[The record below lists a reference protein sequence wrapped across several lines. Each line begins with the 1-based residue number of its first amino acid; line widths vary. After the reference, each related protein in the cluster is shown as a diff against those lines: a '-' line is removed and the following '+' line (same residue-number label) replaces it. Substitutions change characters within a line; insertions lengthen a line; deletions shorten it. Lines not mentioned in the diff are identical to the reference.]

1 MASAAPPPVASTKE
15 TTNYAR
21 LCRLLVDVGSQAL
34 TDTFDGIHP
43 PAGLHLVLARNPA
56 HATLQT
62 LRARRILNPT
72 QWGKLYPT
80 IPSSVSSASLDITL
94 LMVLLRNIC
103 GLHAPVTG
111 WDSLPPPADTSK
123 EANIARVKYY
133 RNTVYGH
140 ASQASVDDATF
151 NTYWQ
156 DISNA
161 LVALG
166 GASYGAAILKLK
178 NECMDPDTEEHYRE
192 LLKQWKK
199 DEDNIKDKLDEIEI
213 TLKNNQKEL
222 LKQLKEEKSD
232 IKDKLGELEEN
243 IKERLEEMENQV
255 KNVSE
260 KLDSLTG
267 SSQDEDQARDD
278 FQQMRI
284 EIRNIAEKLNT
295 QISSREVAKDE
306 ENAKDKLE
314 EMKVEIR
321 HMEEK
326 LDTLMS
332 RAPPVGREPELEDV
346 FDPAE
351 IIDGI
356 RQLYKL
362 REGWLAPFP
371 WCEEFHFHLDD
382 IFTKLKVVSRKKT
395 RGTATTDT
403 VNMSGIFKPHEECP
417 QPRTVLIEG
426 KPGMGKTTYC
436 KKLVYD
442 WATGKQKAENGFPRF
457 ETVMLLRCRDMKSD
471 LWEAID
477 DQLLPRDVKEDVKE
491 RFFNFIRQNQSNVL
505 LILDGLDEVPANKMP
520 MFSEII
526 QGRILPKC
534 RLVATA
540 RHEAGMKVRIHCDT
554 LLDIEGFTE
563 EDARKFIVKY
573 FKTMKDLAQ
582 NLLSML
588 QNDEHLNELTA
599 NPLNTALL
607 CLVCEEFQGIFPES
621 RTKLYMDIVQCVLRR
636 YIQKKG
642 LPENNDDLIE
652 SYKPRLKHLG
662 WIALK
667 GLREDNLDFEESE
680 LGSHS
685 ADLPGFGFLSVQ
697 PGGSKLRPRR
707 RYSFLHKSFQEF
719 FAAFYLCCQLLDK
732 EISADSLA
740 ADRRYFHELAEVL
753 MFTCG
758 MIAARCEETTEA
770 LVKSLTTQVNHEED
784 GDCFSVV
791 LEGIK
796 ECKKENSDF
805 HIKLARVSGSLL
817 KRKALRLRRITGA
830 DAVVLAEALQC
841 NSSLTEL
848 VLSNNN
854 IGDHEATGVAEALQ
868 NNTSLKVLH
877 LSDNNIGYHG
887 ATGLAEAL
895 QNNTSLT
902 ELNFSFNNIGD
913 HGVTGLAEAL
923 KKNTSLTVMHLSH
936 NNIGDHGAT
945 ALAEALQKNTSLT
958 ELNLYINYIGDAGAA
973 GLAEAL
979 KKNTSLTELYLSNNY
994 IGDHGATALAEALKK
1009 NTSLTALYLSYN
1021 DIDDHG
1027 AALAEALQNNTSLT
1041 ELDLSGNNIGDQ
1053 GAAAL
1058 AEALQNNTS
1067 LTVLYL
1073 SDNYIGDHGATG
1085 LAEALQN
1092 NTSLTVL
1099 DLTHNNIG
1107 AQGATGLAEALQNN
1121 TSLTEL
1127 NFSFNNIGDHG
1138 VTGLAEALKK
1148 NTSLTVLYLS
1158 GNKIGDHG
1166 ATALAEALKNNTSLT
1181 ELYLSYNNIGDHGAT
1196 ALAEALKKN
1205 TSLTALYLSNNNI
1218 GHHGAAGL
1226 AEALQNNTSLTE
1238 LYLSD
1243 NNIGDHGAT
1252 GLAEALQNNTSLTVL
1267 HLSHN
1272 NIGDHGATG
1281 LAEALKK
1288 NTSLTALNLSGN
1300 NIGDHDAAGLA
1311 EALKKNT
1318 SLTKLYLSDSNIGDE
1333 GATALAGALRE
1344 NKVLRRL
1351 HLFNDHISEAVI
1363 SEIRLEHGDRVVFT
1377 FVLLKQQ

>member
-1 MASAAPPPVASTKE
+1 MASAAPPSVASTKE

-21 LCRLLVDVGSQAL
+21 LCRLLVDVGSQAFR
-34 TDTFDGIHP
+34 DTFDGIHP
-43 PAGLHLVLARNPA
+43 PAGLHLVLTLHPE

-72 QWGKLYPT
+72 QWGKLFPT
-80 IPSSVSSASLDITL
+80 IPSTVSSANFDITL

-103 GLHAPVTG
+103 GLHAPATG
-111 WDSLPPPADTSK
+111 WDSLPPASDISI

-166 GASYGAAILKLK
+166 GASYGAAINNLK

-199 DEDNIKDKLDEIEI
+199 DEENIKDKLNEIE
-213 TLKNNQKEL
+213 EL
-222 LKQLKEEKSD
+222 LKQLKEEKGD
-232 IKDKLGELEEN
+232 IKDKLGEMEEN
-243 IKERLEEMENQV
+243 IKERLQQMENQV

-403 VNMSGIFKPHEECP
+403 VNMSGIFKPHEGCP

-477 DQLLPRDVKEDVKE
+477 DQLLPRDVKEDVRE
-491 RFFNFIRQNQSNVL
+491 RFFSFIRHNQSNVL
-505 LILDGLDEVPANKMP
+505 LILDGLDEVPANELP

-526 QGRILPKC
+526 QGRVLPKC

-554 LLDIEGFTE
+554 LLEIEGFTE
-563 EDARKFIVKY
+563 EEARKFIVKY
-573 FKTMKDLAQ
+573 FKTIEDLAQ
-582 NLLSML
+582 KLLSKLRRDKNLKEMA
-588 QNDEHLNELTA
+588 E

-607 CLVCEEFQGIFPES
+607 CLICEECQGVFPES
-621 RTKLYMDIVQCVLRR
+621 RTKLYMDIVECVLRR

-642 LPENNDDLIE
+642 LPENNEDLIE
-652 SYKPRLKHLG
+652 FYKNQLKHLG

-680 LGSHS
+680 LGSHLV
-685 ADLPGFGFLSVQ
+685 DLPGFGFLSVQ
-697 PGGSKLRPRR
+697 QGGSKLRPRR
-707 RYSFLHKSFQEF
+707 RYSFLHKSFQEW
-719 FAAFYLCCQLLDK
+719 FAAFYLCCQLL
-732 EISADSLA
+732 ENEVSADSLA
-740 ADRRYFHELAEVL
+740 SDRRYFHELHEVL
-753 MFTCG
+753 KFTCG
-758 MIAARCEETTEA
+758 MIVARCEETTED
-770 LVKSLTTQVNHEED
+770 LFKRLTSQVNHEDD

-791 LEGIK
+791 LDE
-796 ECKKENSDF
+796 
-805 HIKLARVSGSLL
+805 H
-817 KRKALRLRRITGA
+817 GA
-830 DAVVLAEALQC
+830 TALAEALQR
-841 NSSLTEL
+841 
-848 VLSNNN
+848 
-854 IGDHEATGVAEALQ
+854 
-868 NNTSLKVLH
+868 
-877 LSDNNIGYHG
+877 
-887 ATGLAEAL
+887 
-895 QNNTSLT
+895 
-902 ELNFSFNNIGD
+902 
-913 HGVTGLAEAL
+913 
-923 KKNTSLTVMHLSH
+923 NTSLTVLDLSG

-945 ALAEALQKNTSLT
+945 ALAEALQR
-958 ELNLYINYIGDAGAA
+958 
-973 GLAEAL
+973 
-979 KKNTSLTELYLSNNY
+979 
-994 IGDHGATALAEALKK
+994 
-1009 NTSLTALYLSYN
+1009 
-1021 DIDDHG
+1021 
-1027 AALAEALQNNTSLT
+1027 
-1041 ELDLSGNNIGDQ
+1041 
-1053 GAAAL
+1053 
-1058 AEALQNNTS
+1058 NTS

-1073 SDNYIGDHGATG
+1073 LMNKIGDHGATG
-1085 LAEALQN
+1085 LAEALQR

-1099 DLTHNNIG
+1099 DLSG
-1107 AQGATGLAEALQNN
+1107 
-1121 TSLTEL
+1121 
-1127 NFSFNNIGDHG
+1127 NNIGD
-1138 VTGLAEALKK
+1138 
-1148 NTSLTVLYLS
+1148 
-1158 GNKIGDHG
+1158 
-1166 ATALAEALKNNTSLT
+1166 
-1181 ELYLSYNNIGDHGAT
+1181 
-1196 ALAEALKKN
+1196 
-1205 TSLTALYLSNNNI
+1205 
-1218 GHHGAAGL
+1218 HGAAGL
-1226 AEALQNNTSLTE
+1226 AEALQTNISLTE
-1238 LYLSD
+1238 LGLSD

-1267 HLSHN
+1267 
-1272 NIGDHGATG
+1272 
-1281 LAEALKK
+1281 
-1288 NTSLTALNLSGN
+1288 NLSC
-1300 NIGDHDAAGLA
+1300 
-1311 EALKKNT
+1311 
-1318 SLTKLYLSDSNIGDE
+1318 SNIGDE

-1351 HLFNDHISEAVI
+1351 HLFNNHISEAVI

-1377 FVLLKQQ
+1377 FL